1 MVLRQRAR
9 RRRGCLPVERP
20 GRLGIYSLTQSL
32 LVKGAAGE
40 PLPSP
45 FRGLARHEVEF
56 RRGEFSLVAAGP
68 GTGKSLFALN
78 LALHGN
84 IPVLYFS
91 ADSNAA
97 TQLTR
102 ATALLTGE
110 NVRDVKRKLL
120 SDDFG
125 DYLVDLSKR
134 WWIRFDYNAR
144 PTLADIELNLRAYFE
159 VFGMFPHLIVVDNIT
174 NVSGDNPAGDAES
187 FTFGLEAMC
196 EYMSDMA
203 RVTGAHVL
211 SLHHVT
217 GEHSD
222 GLSPIPLSGVKGKI
236 GRVPNVIITLFKEI
250 DGMDGRIIHASP
262 VKNREGFEDSSG
274 QTYSSYAF
282 NSTNMRL
289 EDVDDSL

>member
-1 MVLRQRAR
+1 M
-9 RRRGCLPVERP
+9 
-20 GRLGIYSLTQSL
+20 YSLAQSVL
-32 LVKGAAGE
+32 IKGAAGE

-45 FRGLARHEVEF
+45 FQGLASHEVEF

-78 LALHGN
+78 LALFGN
-84 IPVLYFS
+84 VPVLYFS

-102 ATALLTGE
+102 ATSILTGD
-110 NVRDVKRKLL
+110 NIRDVKRKLL
-120 SDDFG
+120 SEHFDEYMG
-125 DYLVDLSKR
+125 YLNKR
-134 WWIRFDYNAR
+134 WWIRLDYDAR
-144 PTLADIELNLRAYFE
+144 PGLNDVELKLRAYFE

-174 NVSGDNPAGDAES
+174 NVQGDVPAGSAET

-196 EYMSDMA
+196 EYLSDMA

-217 GEHSD
+217 GEYSD

-236 GRVPNVIITLFKEI
+236 GRVPNLILTIHKEVDEMGGTI
-250 DGMDGRIIHASP
+250 LHISD
-262 VKNREGFEDSSG
+262 VKNREGFADPSG
-274 QTYSSYAF
+274 LTFSSYEF

-289 EDVDDSL
+289 TDIANTL

>member
-1 MVLRQRAR
+1 M
-9 RRRGCLPVERP
+9 
-20 GRLGIYSLTQSL
+20 
-32 LVKGAAGE
+32 VKGAAGE

-78 LALHGN
+78 LALYGN
-84 IPVLYFS
+84 VPVMYYS

-102 ATALLTGE
+102 ATAIVTGD

-120 SDDFG
+120 ADDFG
-125 DYLVDLSKR
+125 EYLAHLAKR
-134 WWIRFDYNAR
+134 WWIRFNYEAR
-144 PTLADIELNLRAYFE
+144 PTLKAIELDLRAYFE
-159 VFGMFPHLIVVDNIT
+159 VFGIFPHLIVVDNIT
-174 NVSGDNPAGDAES
+174 NVAGDVAADDVES

-203 RVTGAHVL
+203 RYTGAHVL
-211 SLHHVT
+211 ALHHVI
-217 GEHSD
+217 GEYSD
-222 GLSPIPLSGVKGKI
+222 GLQPIPLSGVKGKI
-236 GRVPNVIITLFKEI
+236 GRVPNVILTIHKEI
-250 DGMDGRIIHASP
+250 DGMDGRILHASP

-274 QTYSSYAF
+274 QTFSSYVF
-282 NSTNMRL
+282 NSTNMQL
-289 EDVDDSL
+289 TDLSDAL

>member
-1 MVLRQRAR
+1 MTWGAAL
-9 RRRGCLPVERP
+9 
-20 GRLGIYSLTQSL
+20 YSLAQSV

-45 FRGLARHEVEF
+45 YRGLARHEVEF

-78 LALHGN
+78 LSLYGN

-102 ATALLTGE
+102 ATAILTGD

-120 SDDFG
+120 ADDFG
-125 DYLVDLSKR
+125 EYTSYLSKR
-134 WWIRFDYNAR
+134 WWIRLNYQAR
-144 PTLADIELNLRAYFE
+144 PALDAIEKDLRAYFE

-174 NVSGDNPAGDAES
+174 NVDGGGAGDAES
-187 FTFGLEAMC
+187 YTFGLEAMC
-196 EYMSDMA
+196 EYLSEMA
-203 RVTGAHVL
+203 RYTGAHVL
-211 SLHHVT
+211 SLHHVV
-217 GEHSD
+217 GEYSD
-222 GLSPIPLSGVKGKI
+222 GLQPIPLSGVKGKI
-236 GRVPNVIITLFKEI
+236 GRVPNVILTIHKEI
-250 DGMDGRIIHASP
+250 DGMDGRILHVSP

-274 QTYSSYAF
+274 QTFSSYVF
-282 NSTNMRL
+282 NSTNMQL
-289 EDVDDSL
+289 TDVLVEL

>member
-1 MVLRQRAR
+1 M
-9 RRRGCLPVERP
+9 
-20 GRLGIYSLTQSL
+20 
-32 LVKGAAGE
+32 VKGAAGE

-45 FRGLARHEVEF
+45 FKGLAHHEVEF

-78 LALHGN
+78 LALYGN
-84 IPVLYFS
+84 IPVMYYS

-102 ATALLTGE
+102 ATAILTGE

-120 SDDFG
+120 ADDFAEYMG
-125 DYLVDLSKR
+125 YLAKR
-134 WWIRFDYNAR
+134 WWIRFSYDAR
-144 PTLADIELNLRAYFE
+144 PSLPDIERDLRAYFE

-174 NVSGDNPAGDAES
+174 NVAGESSADSAEA

-211 SLHHVT
+211 ALHHVV
-217 GEHSD
+217 GEFSD
-222 GLSPIPLSGVKGKI
+222 GLQPIPLSGVKGKV
-236 GRVPNVIITLFKEI
+236 GRVPNLVLTIHKET
-250 DGMDGRIIHASP
+250 DEMDGAILHVSP
-262 VKNREGFEDSSG
+262 VKNREGFADPSG
-274 QTYSSYAF
+274 QTFSSYVF
-282 NSTNMRL
+282 NSTNMQL
-289 EDVDDSL
+289 TDVDDSL